1 MIPRY
6 IRKNQYAFLM
16 AKQLIRE
23 GKFWQ
28 AMEVAKSTK
37 NRKLIQ
43 RLQQYSDSE
52 FRRAKYGIKRNQS
65 T

>member
-1 MIPRY
+1 
-6 IRKNQYAFLM
+6 M

-52 FRRAKYGIKRNQS
+52 FRRTKYGIKRNQV